1 MHRLICPSR
10 QLLQVADFVM
20 AQEDNLLGYN
30 MKLFQCYNQEF
41 GIPALEIL
49 IVLIFE
55 SKVVVW
61 ILD

>member
-1 MHRLICPSR
+1 MYRLICLSQ
-10 QLLQVADFVM
+10 QLLEVADFVM

>member
-1 MHRLICPSR
+1 MYRLICLSR
-10 QLLQVADFVM
+10 QLLEVADFVM

>member
-1 MHRLICPSR
+1 MHRLICLSR
-10 QLLQVADFVM
+10 QLLEVADFVM

-30 MKLFQCYNQEF
+30 IKLFQSYNQEF

-55 SKVVVW
+55 SKLVVW

>member
-1 MHRLICPSR
+1 MHRLVCLSR
-10 QLLQVADFVM
+10 QLLEVVDFVM

-30 MKLFQCYNQEF
+30 IKLFQCYNQEF

-55 SKVVVW
+55 SKIVVW
-61 ILD
+61 ILN

>member
-1 MHRLICPSR
+1 MHRLVCLSR
-10 QLLQVADFVM
+10 QLLEVADFVM

-30 MKLFQCYNQEF
+30 IKLFQSYNQEF
-41 GIPALEIL
+41 VIPALEIL

-55 SKVVVW
+55 SKLVVW